1 MNSISRKYIRVFE
14 HETLKYGNERPISE
28 SQFNALVKFNDK
40 NENKYFT
47 IVHKGIKFKQYVGVI
62 RVDDLTIEILPKID
76 KDKDRELAH
85 NFLID
90 LLKKCKKLEISSIS
104 KTNLKIRYNNLL
116 EYYLQL
122 YLDELYIL
130 AKNGFVKKY
139 RFEEDNLPV
148 LKGKLLTTEQINKNG
163 IHKERFCIRYQKYD
177 FNHLLNQILM
187 EAFYIIPQITNNQS
201 LLANHQQLQLI
212 LPEIRKSKLSS
223 NFAERI
229 KYDRKT
235 QRYHNAIELA
245 IMIISNYNP
254 DIIHGRNNLIAILFD
269 MNKLFEEYIYRVLK
283 KAVDDE
289 TKVELHRRKQF
300 WKSKLILPDILVTK
314 SDQKFIIDTKWK
326 TVTKKNPADSD
337 LKQMYVYNEY
347 FDTKE
352 SILLYPRSAQ
362 SEPTS
367 AYYHTKSHSCRME
380 FVDLVKEGKLNLN
393 IGKDISE
400 LIFDYSKL

>member
-1 MNSISRKYIRVFE
+1 MNRKPTKYIRVFE
-14 HETLKYGNERPISE
+14 HEILKYGKERELSE

-47 IVHKGIKFKQYVGVI
+47 IVHKGIKFRQYVGVI

-76 KDKDRELAH
+76 KDKNDELAH

-122 YLDELYIL
+122 YLDELYVL

-139 RFEEDNLPV
+139 RFEEDNLFV
-148 LKGKLLTTEQINKNG
+148 LKGKLLTTEQIKKNS
-163 IHKERFCIRYQKYD
+163 IHKEKFCIRYQKYD
-177 FNHLLNQILM
+177 YNHLLNQILI
-187 EAFYIIPQITNNQS
+187 EAFNIIPKITISQP

-212 LPEIRKSKLSS
+212 LPELDAVKIKSGSLS
-223 NFAERI
+223 NI

-235 QRYHNAIELA
+235 QRYRKAVELA

-254 DIIHGRNNLIAILFD
+254 DILQGRNNLIAILFD
-269 MNKLFEEYIYRVLK
+269 MNKLFEEYIFRVLK
-283 KAVDDE
+283 RAIDE
-289 TKVELHRRKQF
+289 NTKVEMHKRKQF

-326 TVTKKNPADSD
+326 TITEKNPADSD
-337 LKQMYVYNEY
+337 LKQMFVYNEY
-347 FDTKE
+347 FDTEE
-352 SILLYPRSAQ
+352 SILLYPRTTQ

-367 AYYHTKSHSCRME
+367 AYYHTKPHSCRME
-380 FVDLVKEGKLNLN
+380 FIDLVKDGRLNQQ
-393 IGKDISE
+393 IGIE
-400 LIFDYSKL
+400 LINMLS